1 MPQVFPKWTN
11 KVPLYI
17 VGGLMVFGLV
27 VPAFI
32 WYYFSPEY
40 TDVGYMP
47 EQPVPFSHKLHA
59 GELELDCR
67 YCHAQ
72 VENAA
77 VASVP
82 PTQVCMNC
90 HQLVARDSEK
100 LAVIRDSLS
109 TGQPVEWI
117 RIHNVPDYAY
127 FDHSV
132 HVAAGVGCSSCHGD
146 IRSMEV
152 VSLQEPLSM
161 AWCLECHREPEQH
174 LRPMDQLTNTT
185 WKPAKDQ
192 IEFAAQVIEER
203 RIQPPEDCSAC
214 HR

>member
-1 MPQVFPKWTN
+1 MPQIFPKWAN
-11 KVPLYI
+11 NAPLYAA
-17 VGGLMVFGLV
+17 VGMAVLALGA
-27 VPAFI
+27 PAFV

-40 TDVGYMP
+40 TDVGYRP
-47 EQPVPFSHKLHA
+47 IQPVPFSHALHA
-59 GELELDCR
+59 GQLELDCR

-72 VENAA
+72 VERAA

-90 HQLVARDSEK
+90 HSLVMRDSPN

-109 TGQPVEWI
+109 SGRPVEWV
-117 RIHNVPDYAY
+117 RVHKVPEYAY

-132 HVAAGVGCSSCHGD
+132 HIKAGVGCSSCHGD

-152 VSLQEPLSM
+152 VTQQEPLSM
-161 AWCLECHREPEQH
+161 GWCLECHREPDLH
-174 LRPMDQLTNTT
+174 LRPYDQITNTT
-185 WKPAKDQ
+185 WKPARDQ
-192 IEFAAQVIEER
+192 LAFAAAVKAER
-203 RIQPPEDCSAC
+203 GLAPPEDCSAC